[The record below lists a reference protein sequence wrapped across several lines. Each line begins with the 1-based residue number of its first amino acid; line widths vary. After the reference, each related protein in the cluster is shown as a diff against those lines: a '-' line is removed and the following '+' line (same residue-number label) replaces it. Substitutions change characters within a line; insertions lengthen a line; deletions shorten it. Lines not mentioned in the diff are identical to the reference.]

1 MKRHFYSSNK
11 TSDLCTIIPKNWT
24 KRIKRKK
31 IININPT
38 TSTLRTLSADC
49 STMSSSLFPCWNK
62 KISKFSKKRTNKQ
75 TKSNTKHKHKTES
88 TVKQICHKPFNFT
101 WNFEEQNQE
110 WIKTIYD
117 LKWYIAIVYQSELHV
132 PFFNYQLDR

>member
-1 MKRHFYSSNK
+1 MKRNFYSSNK

-62 KISKFSKKRTNKQ
+62 KISKFTKKRTNKQ

-101 WNFEEQNQE
+101 WNFEEKKSGMNKDNLWLE
-110 WIKTIYD
+110 MIYCD
-117 LKWYIAIVYQSELHV
+117 SLSNRATCTFL
-132 PFFNYQLDR
+132 

>member
-1 MKRHFYSSNK
+1 MKRNFYSSNK

-62 KISKFSKKRTNKQ
+62 KISKFTKNEQTNKQ
-75 TKSNTKHKHKTES
+75 NQTQNINTKQS
-88 TVKQICHKPFNFT
+88 LL
-101 WNFEEQNQE
+101 WNKSVINLSILHEILKKKNQE

-117 LKWYIAIVYQSELHV
+117 LKWYIAIVYQTELHV